1 MLRGHGGV
9 VWRWLVACCVCVV
22 SEIWSV
28 GHGDGR
34 VWRCVSVS
42 VMLLRKCAAAILG
55 VAALIACDVCGDV
68 VVLVDVWR
76 GD

>member
-1 MLRGHGGV
+1 MGY
-9 VWRWLVACCVCVV
+9 
-22 SEIWSV
+22 
-28 GHGDGR
+28 GDGR
-34 VWRCVSVS
+34 DGHVWRCVSMS

-68 VVLVDVWR
+68 VVLVDVWW